1 MPAET
6 QRSMPSTGI
15 AGSIALGALAVGLL
29 DGLDAVV
36 VWALRGVGPARVFQG
51 IAAGLLGP
59 EARSLGAPAALLG
72 VAIHFFI
79 ATVVVAVFVLA
90 SRALPYLT
98 RRPLVA
104 GALYGVGVWLV
115 MSFVVIPLAFDRAP
129 RLSAVM
135 VANGLFA
142 HVFLVG
148 LPAAWAAR
156 RAARG
161 ATLPGRAAAEPS
173 AAEQS

>member
-1 MPAET
+1 MNAET
-6 QRSMPSTGI
+6 GKTMPSSDI
-15 AGSIALGALAVGLL
+15 AGSIALGALAVGVL
-29 DGLDAVV
+29 DGLDAVI

-79 ATVVVAVFVLA
+79 ATVVVAVLVLA
-90 SRALPYLT
+90 TRARPRLL
-98 RRPLVA
+98 RRPLVT

-115 MSFVVIPLAFDRAP
+115 MSFAVVPLAFDRAP

-148 LPAAWAAR
+148 LPAVWAAR
-156 RAARG
+156 RAARV
-161 ATLPGRAAAEPS
+161 ATLPDRTAAAPA